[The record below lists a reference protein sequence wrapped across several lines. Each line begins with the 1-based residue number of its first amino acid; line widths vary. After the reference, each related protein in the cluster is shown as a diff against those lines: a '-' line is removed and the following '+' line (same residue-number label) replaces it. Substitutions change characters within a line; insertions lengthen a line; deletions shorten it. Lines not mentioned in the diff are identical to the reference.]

1 MNNSIILTTIQL
13 KLLCTLRNRHKTKS
27 QQSGSDLYLNG
38 KPLTDNL
45 MPPQPDAL
53 TARSDLSGLSGKP
66 GSLVISLVSALA
78 SLFYKTTL
86 NAMAFQS
93 SRRPARYQ
101 VCARQAKSNYCLFI
115 WREWFFNCFY
125 GSKQWVIWLLHL
137 GSSQSPLLG
146 RGNIVTNTLSQ
157 HNRSN

>member
-66 GSLVISLVSALA
+66 GSLVVKSLYRATDDPSVSH
-78 SLFYKTTL
+78 
-86 NAMAFQS
+86 
-93 SRRPARYQ
+93 
-101 VCARQAKSNYCLFI
+101 
-115 WREWFFNCFY
+115 WF
-125 GSKQWVIWLLHL
+125 
-137 GSSQSPLLG
+137 SQSQRSYLLPMD
-146 RGNIVTNTLSQ
+146 RL
-157 HNRSN
+157 